1 MLSVGQMLQAE
12 RERQGLSIEDVA
24 DRTKISLKN
33 LRAIESDDSAAVLTA
48 FFYKSFVRQFA
59 STLAIDYST
68 LEESVN
74 LLASSIPA
82 PRIPGQDY
90 HAVDVPPIRPRRT
103 RWWSNALPVVAL
115 IGVLAACSGLYS
127 MVDRLEIPDASTIK
141 QFASRIS
148 ERATLPG
155 KPAPQVIA
163 SSRDLIAKEPATS
176 SVNQIPP
183 ASAQPST
190 SVTKAQVDAQIPV
203 ASEAVSLKIAAV
215 EQAWLSVDADGH
227 HIYSGV
233 LEASDT
239 KVLEG
244 RETARIRTG
253 NAGGL
258 TVTFNGKDLGTLGQR
273 GQVRTVLFTK
283 DQYEILQPDLS
294 SRLELLP
301 VSFTE

>member
-163 SSRDLIAKEPATS
+163 SSQNLIAKDPDTS
-176 SVNQIPP
+176 SINQIPQ
-183 ASAQPST
+183 ASAQTST
-190 SVTKAQVDAQIPV
+190 SVTKAQFDAQVQV

>member
-176 SVNQIPP
+176 SVKQIPP

>member
-127 MVDRLEIPDASTIK
+127 MVDRLEIPD
-141 QFASRIS
+141 R
-148 ERATLPG
+148 
-155 KPAPQVIA
+155 
-163 SSRDLIAKEPATS
+163 
-176 SVNQIPP
+176 
-183 ASAQPST
+183 
-190 SVTKAQVDAQIPV
+190 
-203 ASEAVSLKIAAV
+203 
-215 EQAWLSVDADGH
+215 
-227 HIYSGV
+227 SG
-233 LEASDT
+233 
-239 KVLEG
+239 
-244 RETARIRTG
+244 
-253 NAGGL
+253 
-258 TVTFNGKDLGTLGQR
+258 
-273 GQVRTVLFTK
+273 
-283 DQYEILQPDLS
+283 
-294 SRLELLP
+294 
-301 VSFTE
+301 

>member
-163 SSRDLIAKEPATS
+163 SSQNLIAKDPDTS
-176 SVNQIPP
+176 SINQIPQ

-190 SVTKAQVDAQIPV
+190 SVTKAQFDAQVQV